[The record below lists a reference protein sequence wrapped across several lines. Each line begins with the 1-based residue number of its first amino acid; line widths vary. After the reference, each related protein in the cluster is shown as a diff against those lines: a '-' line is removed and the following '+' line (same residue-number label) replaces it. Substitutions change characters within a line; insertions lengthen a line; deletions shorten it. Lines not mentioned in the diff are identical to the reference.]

1 MPSFADDFQCIM
13 RGGLVRLD
21 LNGLLFFVM
30 RINELGIN
38 TLKIQQTQDGEYL
51 CKVDEN
57 TARAFQDRYPSA
69 PQYKREDV
77 QSKE

>member
-1 MPSFADDFQCIM
+1 MLSFADNFQCIM

-38 TLKIQQTQDGEYL
+38 TLKIPQAPDGAYL
-51 CKVDEN
+51 CKVDVD
-57 TARAFQDRYPSA
+57 TVRAFWEKYPDA
-69 PQYKREDV
+69 PTYRIENV